1 MCSEKYK
8 NVLNFISSGKVCGY
22 RKDSHTRKKE
32 ENNENK
38 KNNGRYS
45 GNGNGCVCIG
55 INPVFAAGEI
65 GISAEKVSAKAG
77 AEFTLAVSIKDVPST
92 GVGGCE
98 FSLAYDSSIVT
109 VTGVTAGTIAQ
120 TGADDQESAFAGEAP
135 SFDSNFS
142 AAGVIDVI
150 YSTGLTDSAYMVKQD
165 GVFLTITGTVN
176 ESAKAGDVSDFKIQ
190 PIDRE
195 TTPGSGTKND
205 QIVFAS
211 IAEDGTVSNYDT
223 VVSDGSVTVVGDSET
238 TTAVTTTTD
247 SESTTTVTKDTTVT
261 GDTTTGTEDDVNYGD
276 ANLDGKVDLTD
287 AIVLNKYLAKLITA
301 SEQAVKNMN
310 VYLDENVDEN
320 DTTYLM
326 KFVLNMEGYQNL
338 PIIPEA

>member
-1 MCSEKYK
+1 MKTK
-8 NVLNFISSGKVCGY
+8 
-22 RKDSHTRKKE
+22 RTMA
-32 ENNENK
+32 
-38 KNNGRYS
+38 
-45 GNGNGCVCIG
+45 G
-55 INPVFAAGEI
+55 ILAMAMAASALAFNPVFAAGGI

-77 AEFTLAVSIKDVPST
+77 AEFTLAVSLKDVPST

-109 VTGVTAGTIAQ
+109 VTGVTAGTVAQ
-120 TGADDQESAFAGEAP
+120 TGADDQESVFAGEAP

-142 AAGVIDVI
+142 TAGVIDVI

-176 ESAKAGDVSDFKIQ
+176 ESAKVGDVSEFKIQ

-223 VVSDGSVTVVGDSET
+223 VVSDGSVIVVGDSET
-238 TTAVTTTTD
+238 TTAVTTTTG
-247 SESTTTVTKDTTVT
+247 SESTTTATKETTVTKDTADTKE
-261 GDTTTGTEDDVNYGD
+261 TTTGSEDEANYGD

-287 AIVLNKYLAKLITA
+287 AVILNKYLAGLVTA

-310 VYLDENVDEN
+310 VYLDDNVDEK

-326 KFVLNMEGYQNL
+326 RFVLNMEGYQNL
-338 PIIPEA
+338 PFLPED

>member
-1 MCSEKYK
+1 MKTK
-8 NVLNFISSGKVCGY
+8 
-22 RKDSHTRKKE
+22 RTMA
-32 ENNENK
+32 
-38 KNNGRYS
+38 
-45 GNGNGCVCIG
+45 G
-55 INPVFAAGEI
+55 ILAMAMAASALAFNPVFAAGEI

-77 AEFTLAVSIKDVPST
+77 AEFTLAVSLKDVPST

-176 ESAKAGDVSDFKIQ
+176 ESAKVGDVSDFKIQ

-211 IAEDGTVSNYDT
+211 IAEDGTVSSYDT

-238 TTAVTTTTD
+238 TNAVTTTTGSTTNETKETTTE
-247 SESTTTVTKDTTVT
+247 SESDI
-261 GDTTTGTEDDVNYGD
+261 NYGD

-287 AIVLNKYLAKLITA
+287 AITLNKYLAGVLTA
-301 SEQAVKNMN
+301 SDQAVKNMN
-310 VYLDENVDEN
+310 VYLDSNVDDK

-326 KFVLNMEGYQNL
+326 KFILNVDGYQDL
-338 PIIPEA
+338 PITPEA

>member
-1 MCSEKYK
+1 MKTK
-8 NVLNFISSGKVCGY
+8 
-22 RKDSHTRKKE
+22 RTMA
-32 ENNENK
+32 
-38 KNNGRYS
+38 
-45 GNGNGCVCIG
+45 G
-55 INPVFAAGEI
+55 ILAMAMAASALAFNPVFAAGEI

-77 AEFTLAVSIKDVPST
+77 AEFTLAVSLKDVPST

-176 ESAKAGDVSDFKIQ
+176 ESAKVGDVSDFKIQ

-211 IAEDGTVSNYDT
+211 IAEDGTVSSYDT
-223 VVSDGSVTVVGDSET
+223 VVSDGSVTVVGDGEVTTATTTVSNPTTTET
-238 TTAVTTTTD
+238 TTGG
-247 SESTTTVTKDTTVT
+247 TVTDNI
-261 GDTTTGTEDDVNYGD
+261 GDV
-276 ANLDGKVDLTD
+276 NLDGVVDILD
-287 AIVLNKYLAKLITA
+287 AVMLNKYLAGVVQL
-301 SEQAVKNMN
+301 SDQAERNAN
-310 VYLDENVDEN
+310 CDQRADSANSIGDE
-320 DTTYLM
+320 DTTVLM
-326 KFVLNMEGYQNL
+326 QFLLSIDDVSDL
-338 PIIPEA
+338 PLTK

>member
-1 MCSEKYK
+1 MKTK
-8 NVLNFISSGKVCGY
+8 
-22 RKDSHTRKKE
+22 RTMA
-32 ENNENK
+32 
-38 KNNGRYS
+38 
-45 GNGNGCVCIG
+45 G
-55 INPVFAAGEI
+55 ILAMAMAASALAFNPVFAAGGI

-77 AEFTLAVSIKDVPST
+77 AEFTLAVSLKDVPST

-109 VTGVTAGTIAQ
+109 VTGVTAGTVAQ
-120 TGADDQESAFAGEAP
+120 TGADDQESVFAGEAP

-142 AAGVIDVI
+142 TAGVIDVI

-176 ESAKAGDVSDFKIQ
+176 ESAKVGDVSEFKIQ

-195 TTPGSGTKND
+195 PTPGSGTKND

-238 TTAVTTTTD
+238 TTVVTTTTG
-247 SESTTTVTKDTTVT
+247 SESTTTATKETTVTKDTADTKE
-261 GDTTTGTEDDVNYGD
+261 TTTGSEDEANYGD

-287 AIVLNKYLAKLITA
+287 AVILNTYLAGLVTA

-310 VYLDENVDEN
+310 VYLDDNVDEK

-326 KFVLNMEGYQNL
+326 RFVLNMEGYQNL
-338 PIIPEA
+338 PFLPED

>member
-1 MCSEKYK
+1 M
-8 NVLNFISSGKVCGY
+8 
-22 RKDSHTRKKE
+22 
-32 ENNENK
+32 
-38 KNNGRYS
+38 
-45 GNGNGCVCIG
+45 
-55 INPVFAAGEI
+55 
-65 GISAEKVSAKAG
+65 
-77 AEFTLAVSIKDVPST
+77 
-92 GVGGCE
+92 
-98 FSLAYDSSIVT
+98 
-109 VTGVTAGTIAQ
+109 
-120 TGADDQESAFAGEAP
+120 
-135 SFDSNFS
+135 
-142 AAGVIDVI
+142 
-150 YSTGLTDSAYMVKQD
+150 TDSAYMVKQD

>member
-1 MCSEKYK
+1 MKTK
-8 NVLNFISSGKVCGY
+8 
-22 RKDSHTRKKE
+22 RTMA
-32 ENNENK
+32 
-38 KNNGRYS
+38 
-45 GNGNGCVCIG
+45 G
-55 INPVFAAGEI
+55 ILAMAMAASALAFNPVFAAGEI

-77 AEFTLAVSIKDVPST
+77 AEFTLAVSLKDVPST

-176 ESAKAGDVSDFKIQ
+176 ESAKVGDVSDFKIQ

-223 VVSDGSVTVVGDSET
+223 VVSDGSVTVVGDGEVTTATTTVSNPTTTET
-238 TTAVTTTTD
+238 TTGG
-247 SESTTTVTKDTTVT
+247 TVTDNI
-261 GDTTTGTEDDVNYGD
+261 GDV
-276 ANLDGKVDLTD
+276 NLDGVVDILD
-287 AIVLNKYLAKLITA
+287 AVMLNKYLAGVVQL
-301 SEQAVKNMN
+301 SDQAERNAN
-310 VYLDENVDEN
+310 CDQRADSANSIGDE
-320 DTTYLM
+320 DTTVLM
-326 KFVLNMEGYQNL
+326 QFLLSIDDVSDL
-338 PIIPEA
+338 PLTE

>member
-1 MCSEKYK
+1 MKTK
-8 NVLNFISSGKVCGY
+8 
-22 RKDSHTRKKE
+22 RTMA
-32 ENNENK
+32 
-38 KNNGRYS
+38 
-45 GNGNGCVCIG
+45 G
-55 INPVFAAGEI
+55 ILAMAMAASALAFNPVFAAGEI

-77 AEFTLAVSIKDVPST
+77 AEFTLAVSLQDVPST

-135 SFDSNFS
+135 SFESNFS

-176 ESAKAGDVSDFKIQ
+176 ESAKVGDVSDFKIQ

-211 IAEDGTVSNYDT
+211 IAEDGTVSSYDT
-223 VVSDGSVTVVGDSET
+223 VVRNGFVTVVGDT
-238 TTAVTTTTD
+238 TTAVTTTTGSD
-247 SESTTTVTKDTTVT
+247 STTTETKE
-261 GDTTTGTEDDVNYGD
+261 TTTESESDINYGD

-287 AIVLNKYLAKLITA
+287 AITLNKYLAGVLTA
-301 SEQAVKNMN
+301 SDQAVKNMN
-310 VYLDENVDEN
+310 VYLDSNVDDK

-326 KFVLNMEGYQNL
+326 KFSLNVDGYQDL
-338 PIIPEA
+338 PITPEA

>member
-1 MCSEKYK
+1 MKTK
-8 NVLNFISSGKVCGY
+8 
-22 RKDSHTRKKE
+22 RTMA
-32 ENNENK
+32 
-38 KNNGRYS
+38 
-45 GNGNGCVCIG
+45 G
-55 INPVFAAGEI
+55 ILAMAMAASALAFNPVFAAGEI

-77 AEFTLAVSIKDVPST
+77 AEFTLAVSLKDVPST

-150 YSTGLTDSAYMVKQD
+150 YSTGLTDSAYMEKQD

-176 ESAKAGDVSDFKIQ
+176 ESAKVGDVSDFKIQ

-211 IAEDGTVSNYDT
+211 IAEDGTVSSYDT
-223 VVSDGSVTVVGDSET
+223 VVSDGSVTVVGDGEVTTATTTVSNPTTTET
-238 TTAVTTTTD
+238 TTGG
-247 SESTTTVTKDTTVT
+247 TVTDNI
-261 GDTTTGTEDDVNYGD
+261 GDV
-276 ANLDGKVDLTD
+276 NLDGVVDILD
-287 AIVLNKYLAKLITA
+287 AVMLNKYLAGVVQL
-301 SEQAVKNMN
+301 SDQAERNAN
-310 VYLDENVDEN
+310 CDQRADSANSIGDE
-320 DTTYLM
+320 DTTVLM
-326 KFVLNMEGYQNL
+326 QFLLSIDDVSDL
-338 PIIPEA
+338 PLTE

>member
-1 MCSEKYK
+1 MKTK
-8 NVLNFISSGKVCGY
+8 
-22 RKDSHTRKKE
+22 RTMA
-32 ENNENK
+32 
-38 KNNGRYS
+38 
-45 GNGNGCVCIG
+45 G
-55 INPVFAAGEI
+55 ILAMAMAASALAFNPVFAAGEI

-77 AEFTLAVSIKDVPST
+77 AEFTLAVSLKDVPST

-109 VTGVTAGTIAQ
+109 VTGVTAGTVAQ
-120 TGADDQESAFAGEAP
+120 TGADDQESVFAGEAP

-142 AAGVIDVI
+142 TAGVIDVI

-176 ESAKAGDVSDFKIQ
+176 ESAKVGDVSEFKIQ

-238 TTAVTTTTD
+238 TTAVTTTTG
-247 SESTTTVTKDTTVT
+247 SESTTTATKETTVTKDTADTKE
-261 GDTTTGTEDDVNYGD
+261 TTTGSEDEANYGD

-287 AIVLNKYLAKLITA
+287 AVTLNKYLAGLVTA
-301 SEQAVKNMN
+301 SEQAIKNMN
-310 VYLDENVDEN
+310 VYLDDNVDEK

-326 KFVLNMEGYQNL
+326 KFILNMEGYQNL
-338 PIIPEA
+338 PFLPED

>member
-1 MCSEKYK
+1 MKTK
-8 NVLNFISSGKVCGY
+8 
-22 RKDSHTRKKE
+22 RTMA
-32 ENNENK
+32 
-38 KNNGRYS
+38 
-45 GNGNGCVCIG
+45 G
-55 INPVFAAGEI
+55 ILAMAMAASALAFNPVFAAGGI

-77 AEFTLAVSIKDVPST
+77 AEFTLAVSLKDVPST

-109 VTGVTAGTIAQ
+109 VTGVTAGTVAQ
-120 TGADDQESAFAGEAP
+120 TGADDQESVFAGEAP

-142 AAGVIDVI
+142 TAGVIDVI

-176 ESAKAGDVSDFKIQ
+176 ESAKVGDVSEFKIQ

-238 TTAVTTTTD
+238 TTAVTTTTG
-247 SESTTTVTKDTTVT
+247 SESTTTATKETTVTKDTADTKE
-261 GDTTTGTEDDVNYGD
+261 TTTGSEDEANYGD

-287 AIVLNKYLAKLITA
+287 AVTLNKYLAGLVTA

-310 VYLDENVDEN
+310 VYLDDIVDET

-326 KFVLNMEGYQNL
+326 KFILNMEGYQNL
-338 PIIPEA
+338 PFLPED

>member
-1 MCSEKYK
+1 MKTK
-8 NVLNFISSGKVCGY
+8 
-22 RKDSHTRKKE
+22 RTMA
-32 ENNENK
+32 
-38 KNNGRYS
+38 
-45 GNGNGCVCIG
+45 G
-55 INPVFAAGEI
+55 ILAMAMAASALAFNPVFAAGGI

-77 AEFTLAVSIKDVPST
+77 AEFTLAVSLKDVPST

-109 VTGVTAGTIAQ
+109 VTGVTAGTVAQ
-120 TGADDQESAFAGEAP
+120 TGADDQESVFAGEAP
-135 SFDSNFS
+135 SFDNNFS
-142 AAGVIDVI
+142 TAGVIDVI

-176 ESAKAGDVSDFKIQ
+176 ESAKVGDVSEFKIQ

-223 VVSDGSVTVVGDSET
+223 VVSDGSVIVVGDSET
-238 TTAVTTTTD
+238 TTAVTTTTG
-247 SESTTTVTKDTTVT
+247 SESTTTATKETTVTKDTADTKE
-261 GDTTTGTEDDVNYGD
+261 TTTGSEDEANYGD

-287 AIVLNKYLAKLITA
+287 AVTLNKYLAGLVTA

-310 VYLDENVDEN
+310 VYLDDNVDET

-326 KFVLNMEGYQNL
+326 KFILNMEGYQNL
-338 PIIPEA
+338 PFLPED

>member
-1 MCSEKYK
+1 MKTK
-8 NVLNFISSGKVCGY
+8 
-22 RKDSHTRKKE
+22 RTMA
-32 ENNENK
+32 
-38 KNNGRYS
+38 
-45 GNGNGCVCIG
+45 G
-55 INPVFAAGEI
+55 ILAMAMAASALAFNPVFAAGGI

-77 AEFTLAVSIKDVPST
+77 AEFTLAVSLKDVPST

-109 VTGVTAGTIAQ
+109 VTGVTAGTVAQ
-120 TGADDQESAFAGEAP
+120 TGADDQESVFAGEAP
-135 SFDSNFS
+135 SFDNNFS
-142 AAGVIDVI
+142 TAGVIDVI

-176 ESAKAGDVSDFKIQ
+176 ESAKVGDVSEFKIQ

-238 TTAVTTTTD
+238 TTAVTTTTG
-247 SESTTTVTKDTTVT
+247 SESTTTATKETTVTKDTADTKE
-261 GDTTTGTEDDVNYGD
+261 TTTGSEDEANYGD

-287 AIVLNKYLAKLITA
+287 AVILNKYLAGLVTA
-301 SEQAVKNMN
+301 SEQAIKNMN
-310 VYLDENVDEN
+310 VYLDDNVDEK

-326 KFVLNMEGYQNL
+326 KFILNMEGYQNL
-338 PIIPEA
+338 PFLPED

>member
-1 MCSEKYK
+1 MKTK
-8 NVLNFISSGKVCGY
+8 
-22 RKDSHTRKKE
+22 RTMA
-32 ENNENK
+32 
-38 KNNGRYS
+38 
-45 GNGNGCVCIG
+45 G
-55 INPVFAAGEI
+55 ILAMAMAASALAFNPVFAAGGI

-77 AEFTLAVSIKDVPST
+77 AEFTLAVSLKDVPST

-109 VTGVTAGTIAQ
+109 VTGVTAGTVAQ

-142 AAGVIDVI
+142 TAGVIDVI

-176 ESAKAGDVSDFKIQ
+176 ESAKVGDVSEFKIQ

-223 VVSDGSVTVVGDSET
+223 VVSDGSVIVVGDSET
-238 TTAVTTTTD
+238 TTAVTTTTG
-247 SESTTTVTKDTTVT
+247 SESTTTATKETTVTKDTADTKE
-261 GDTTTGTEDDVNYGD
+261 TTTGSEDEANYGD

-287 AIVLNKYLAKLITA
+287 AVILNKYLAGLVTA

-310 VYLDENVDEN
+310 VYLDDNVDEK

-326 KFVLNMEGYQNL
+326 RFVLNMEGYQNL
-338 PIIPEA
+338 PFLSED

>member
-1 MCSEKYK
+1 MKTK
-8 NVLNFISSGKVCGY
+8 
-22 RKDSHTRKKE
+22 RTMA
-32 ENNENK
+32 
-38 KNNGRYS
+38 
-45 GNGNGCVCIG
+45 G
-55 INPVFAAGEI
+55 ILAMAMAASALAFNPVFAAGGI

-77 AEFTLAVSIKDVPST
+77 AEFTLAVSLKDVPST

-109 VTGVTAGTIAQ
+109 VTGVTAGTVAQ
-120 TGADDQESAFAGEAP
+120 TGADDQESVFAGEAP

-142 AAGVIDVI
+142 TAGVIDVI

-176 ESAKAGDVSDFKIQ
+176 ESAKVGDVSEFKIQ

-223 VVSDGSVTVVGDSET
+223 VVSDGSVIVVGDSET
-238 TTAVTTTTD
+238 TTAVTTTTG
-247 SESTTTVTKDTTVT
+247 SESTTTATKETTVTKDTADTKE
-261 GDTTTGTEDDVNYGD
+261 TTTGSEDEANYGD

-287 AIVLNKYLAKLITA
+287 AVILNKYLAGLVTA
-301 SEQAVKNMN
+301 SEQAIKNMN
-310 VYLDENVDEN
+310 VYLDDNVDEK

-326 KFVLNMEGYQNL
+326 KFILNMEGYQNL
-338 PIIPEA
+338 PFLPED

>member
-1 MCSEKYK
+1 MKTK
-8 NVLNFISSGKVCGY
+8 
-22 RKDSHTRKKE
+22 RTMA
-32 ENNENK
+32 
-38 KNNGRYS
+38 
-45 GNGNGCVCIG
+45 G
-55 INPVFAAGEI
+55 ILAMVMAASALAFNPVFAAGEI

-77 AEFTLAVSIKDVPST
+77 AEFTLAVSLKDVPST

-109 VTGVTAGTIAQ
+109 VTGVTAGTVAQ
-120 TGADDQESAFAGEAP
+120 TGADDQESVFAGEAP

-142 AAGVIDVI
+142 TAGVIDVI

-176 ESAKAGDVSDFKIQ
+176 ESAKVGDVSEFKIQ

-223 VVSDGSVTVVGDSET
+223 VVSDGSVIVVGDSET

-247 SESTTTVTKDTTVT
+247 SESTTTATKETTVTKDTADTKE
-261 GDTTTGTEDDVNYGD
+261 TTTGSEDEANYGD

-287 AIVLNKYLAKLITA
+287 AVTLNKYLAGLVTA

-310 VYLDENVDEN
+310 VYLDDNVDET

-326 KFVLNMEGYQNL
+326 KFILNMEGYQNL
-338 PIIPEA
+338 PFLPED

>member
-1 MCSEKYK
+1 MKTK
-8 NVLNFISSGKVCGY
+8 
-22 RKDSHTRKKE
+22 RTMA
-32 ENNENK
+32 
-38 KNNGRYS
+38 
-45 GNGNGCVCIG
+45 G
-55 INPVFAAGEI
+55 ILAMAMAASALAFNPVFAAGGI

-77 AEFTLAVSIKDVPST
+77 AEFTLAVSLKDVPST

-109 VTGVTAGTIAQ
+109 VTGVTAGTVAQ
-120 TGADDQESAFAGEAP
+120 TGADDQESVFAGEAP

-142 AAGVIDVI
+142 TAGVIDVI

-176 ESAKAGDVSDFKIQ
+176 ESAKVGDVSEFKIQ

-223 VVSDGSVTVVGDSET
+223 VVSDGSVIVVGDSET

-247 SESTTTVTKDTTVT
+247 SESTTTATKETTVTKDTADTKE
-261 GDTTTGTEDDVNYGD
+261 TTTGSEDEANYGD

-287 AIVLNKYLAKLITA
+287 AVTLNKYLAGLVTA

-310 VYLDENVDEN
+310 VYLDDNVDET

-326 KFVLNMEGYQNL
+326 KFILNMEGYQNL
-338 PIIPEA
+338 PFLPED

>member
-1 MCSEKYK
+1 MKTK
-8 NVLNFISSGKVCGY
+8 
-22 RKDSHTRKKE
+22 RTMA
-32 ENNENK
+32 
-38 KNNGRYS
+38 
-45 GNGNGCVCIG
+45 G
-55 INPVFAAGEI
+55 ILAMAMAASALAFNPVFAAGGI

-77 AEFTLAVSIKDVPST
+77 AEFTLAVSLKDVPST

-109 VTGVTAGTIAQ
+109 VTGVTAGTVAQ

-142 AAGVIDVI
+142 TAGVIDVI

-176 ESAKAGDVSDFKIQ
+176 ESAKVGDVSEFKIQ

-238 TTAVTTTTD
+238 TTAVTTTTG
-247 SESTTTVTKDTTVT
+247 SESTTTATKETTVTKDTADTKE
-261 GDTTTGTEDDVNYGD
+261 TTTGSEDEANYGD

-287 AIVLNKYLAKLITA
+287 AVTLNKYLAGLVTA
-301 SEQAVKNMN
+301 SEQAIKNMN
-310 VYLDENVDEN
+310 VYLDDNVDEK

-326 KFVLNMEGYQNL
+326 RFVLNMEGYQNL
-338 PIIPEA
+338 PFLSED

>member
-1 MCSEKYK
+1 MKTK
-8 NVLNFISSGKVCGY
+8 
-22 RKDSHTRKKE
+22 RTMA
-32 ENNENK
+32 
-38 KNNGRYS
+38 
-45 GNGNGCVCIG
+45 G
-55 INPVFAAGEI
+55 ILAMAMAASALAFNPVFAAGEI

-77 AEFTLAVSIKDVPST
+77 AEFTLAVSLKDVPST

-109 VTGVTAGTIAQ
+109 VTGVTAGTVAQ

-142 AAGVIDVI
+142 TAGVIDVI

-176 ESAKAGDVSDFKIQ
+176 ESAKVGDVSEFKIQ

-238 TTAVTTTTD
+238 TTVVTTTTD
-247 SESTTTVTKDTTVT
+247 SESTTVTKETTDTKE
-261 GDTTTGTEDDVNYGD
+261 TTTGSEDEANYGD

-287 AIVLNKYLAKLITA
+287 AVILNKYLAGLVTA

-310 VYLDENVDEN
+310 VYLDDNVDEK

-326 KFVLNMEGYQNL
+326 RFVLNMEGYQNL
-338 PIIPEA
+338 PFLSED

>member
-1 MCSEKYK
+1 MKTK
-8 NVLNFISSGKVCGY
+8 
-22 RKDSHTRKKE
+22 RTMA
-32 ENNENK
+32 
-38 KNNGRYS
+38 
-45 GNGNGCVCIG
+45 G
-55 INPVFAAGEI
+55 ILAMAMAASALAFNPVFAAGEI

-77 AEFTLAVSIKDVPST
+77 AEFTLAVSLKDVPST

-109 VTGVTAGTIAQ
+109 VTGVTAGTVAQ
-120 TGADDQESAFAGEAP
+120 TGADDQESVFAGEAP

-142 AAGVIDVI
+142 TAGVIDVI

-176 ESAKAGDVSDFKIQ
+176 ESAKVGDVSEFKIQ

-238 TTAVTTTTD
+238 TTAVTTTTG
-247 SESTTTVTKDTTVT
+247 SESTTTATKETTVTKDTADTKE
-261 GDTTTGTEDDVNYGD
+261 TTTGSEDEANYGD

-287 AIVLNKYLAKLITA
+287 AVTLNKYLAGLVTA
-301 SEQAVKNMN
+301 SEQAIKNMN
-310 VYLDENVDEN
+310 VYLDDNVDEK

-326 KFVLNMEGYQNL
+326 RFVLNMEGYQNL
-338 PIIPEA
+338 PFLPED

>member
-1 MCSEKYK
+1 MKTK
-8 NVLNFISSGKVCGY
+8 
-22 RKDSHTRKKE
+22 RTMA
-32 ENNENK
+32 
-38 KNNGRYS
+38 
-45 GNGNGCVCIG
+45 G
-55 INPVFAAGEI
+55 ILAMAMAASALAFNPVFAAGGI

-77 AEFTLAVSIKDVPST
+77 AEFTLAVSLKDVPST

-109 VTGVTAGTIAQ
+109 VTGVTAGTVAQ
-120 TGADDQESAFAGEAP
+120 TGADDQESVFAGEAP
-135 SFDSNFS
+135 SFDNNFS
-142 AAGVIDVI
+142 TAGVIDVI

-238 TTAVTTTTD
+238 TTAVTTTTG
-247 SESTTTVTKDTTVT
+247 SESTTTATKETTVTKDTADTKE
-261 GDTTTGTEDDVNYGD
+261 TTTGSEDEANYGD

-287 AIVLNKYLAKLITA
+287 AVTLNKYLAGLVTA
-301 SEQAVKNMN
+301 SEQAIKNMN
-310 VYLDENVDEN
+310 VYLDDNVDEK

-326 KFVLNMEGYQNL
+326 RFVLNMEGYQNL
-338 PIIPEA
+338 PFLPED

>member
-1 MCSEKYK
+1 MKTK
-8 NVLNFISSGKVCGY
+8 
-22 RKDSHTRKKE
+22 RTMA
-32 ENNENK
+32 
-38 KNNGRYS
+38 
-45 GNGNGCVCIG
+45 G
-55 INPVFAAGEI
+55 ILAMAMAASALAFNPVFAAGGI

-77 AEFTLAVSIKDVPST
+77 SEFTLAVSLKDVPST

-109 VTGVTAGTIAQ
+109 VTGVTAGTVAQ

-142 AAGVIDVI
+142 TAGVIDVI

-176 ESAKAGDVSDFKIQ
+176 ESAKVGDVSEFKIQ

-238 TTAVTTTTD
+238 TTVVTTTTG
-247 SESTTTVTKDTTVT
+247 SESTTTATKETTVTKDTADTKE
-261 GDTTTGTEDDVNYGD
+261 TTTGSEDEANYGD

-287 AIVLNKYLAKLITA
+287 AVILNKYLAGLVTA

-310 VYLDENVDEN
+310 VYLDDNVDEK

-326 KFVLNMEGYQNL
+326 RFVLNMEGYQNL
-338 PIIPEA
+338 PFLSED

>member
-1 MCSEKYK
+1 MKTK
-8 NVLNFISSGKVCGY
+8 
-22 RKDSHTRKKE
+22 RTMA
-32 ENNENK
+32 
-38 KNNGRYS
+38 
-45 GNGNGCVCIG
+45 G
-55 INPVFAAGEI
+55 ILAMAMAASALAFNPVFAAGEI

-77 AEFTLAVSIKDVPST
+77 AEFTLAVSLEDVPSA

-98 FSLAYDSSIVT
+98 FSLAYDSSIIT
-109 VTGVTAGTIAQ
+109 VTGVTAGTVAQ

-142 AAGVIDVI
+142 TAGVIDVI

-176 ESAKAGDVSDFKIQ
+176 ESAKVGDVSDFKIQ

-223 VVSDGSVTVVGDSET
+223 VVSDGSVTVVGDSGTGT
-238 TTAVTTTTD
+238 TTAVTTTTG
-247 SESTTTVTKDTTVT
+247 SESTTTATKETTVTKDTADTKE
-261 GDTTTGTEDDVNYGD
+261 TTTGSEDEANYGD

-287 AIVLNKYLAKLITA
+287 AVTLNKYLAGLVTA

-310 VYLDENVDEN
+310 VYLDDNVDEK

-326 KFVLNMEGYQNL
+326 RFVLNMEGYQNL
-338 PIIPEA
+338 PFLPED

>member
-1 MCSEKYK
+1 MKTK
-8 NVLNFISSGKVCGY
+8 
-22 RKDSHTRKKE
+22 RTMA
-32 ENNENK
+32 
-38 KNNGRYS
+38 
-45 GNGNGCVCIG
+45 G
-55 INPVFAAGEI
+55 ILAMAMAASALAFNPVFAAGEI

-77 AEFTLAVSIKDVPST
+77 AEFTLAVSLKDVPST

-142 AAGVIDVI
+142 TAGVIDVI

-176 ESAKAGDVSDFKIQ
+176 ESAKVGDVSEFKIQ
-190 PIDRE
+190 SIDRE

-211 IAEDGTVSNYDT
+211 IAEDGTVSSYDT
-223 VVSDGSVTVVGDSET
+223 VVSDGSVTVVGDGEVTTATTTVSNPTTTET
-238 TTAVTTTTD
+238 TTGG
-247 SESTTTVTKDTTVT
+247 TVTDNI
-261 GDTTTGTEDDVNYGD
+261 GDV
-276 ANLDGKVDLTD
+276 NLDGVVDILD
-287 AIVLNKYLAKLITA
+287 AVMLNKYLAVVVQL
-301 SEQAVKNMN
+301 SDQAERNAN
-310 VYLDENVDEN
+310 CDQRADSANSIGDE
-320 DTTYLM
+320 DTTVLM
-326 KFVLNMEGYQNL
+326 QFLLSIDDVSDL
-338 PIIPEA
+338 PLTE

>member
-1 MCSEKYK
+1 MKTK
-8 NVLNFISSGKVCGY
+8 
-22 RKDSHTRKKE
+22 RTMA
-32 ENNENK
+32 
-38 KNNGRYS
+38 
-45 GNGNGCVCIG
+45 G
-55 INPVFAAGEI
+55 ILAMAMAASALAFNPVFAAGGI

-77 AEFTLAVSIKDVPST
+77 AEFTLAVSLKDVPST

-109 VTGVTAGTIAQ
+109 VTGVTAGTVAQ
-120 TGADDQESAFAGEAP
+120 TGADDQESVFAGEAP

-142 AAGVIDVI
+142 TAGVIDVI

-176 ESAKAGDVSDFKIQ
+176 ESAKVGDVSEFKIQ

-223 VVSDGSVTVVGDSET
+223 VVSDGSVIVVGDSET
-238 TTAVTTTTD
+238 TTAVTTTTG
-247 SESTTTVTKDTTVT
+247 SESTTTATKETTVTKDTADTKE
-261 GDTTTGTEDDVNYGD
+261 TTTGSEDEANYGD

-287 AIVLNKYLAKLITA
+287 AVTLNKYLAGLVTA

-310 VYLDENVDEN
+310 VYLDDNVDEK

-326 KFVLNMEGYQNL
+326 RFVLNMEGYQNL
-338 PIIPEA
+338 PFLPED

>member
-1 MCSEKYK
+1 MKTK
-8 NVLNFISSGKVCGY
+8 
-22 RKDSHTRKKE
+22 RTMA
-32 ENNENK
+32 
-38 KNNGRYS
+38 
-45 GNGNGCVCIG
+45 G
-55 INPVFAAGEI
+55 ILAMAMAASALAFNPVFAAGGI

-77 AEFTLAVSIKDVPST
+77 AEFTLAVSLKDVPST

-109 VTGVTAGTIAQ
+109 VTGVTAGTVAQ
-120 TGADDQESAFAGEAP
+120 TGADDQESVFAGEAP

-142 AAGVIDVI
+142 TAGVIDVI

-176 ESAKAGDVSDFKIQ
+176 ESAKVGDVSEFKIQ

-211 IAEDGTVSNYDT
+211 IAEDETVSNYDT

-238 TTAVTTTTD
+238 TTAVTTTTG
-247 SESTTTVTKDTTVT
+247 SESTTTATKETTVTKDTADTKE
-261 GDTTTGTEDDVNYGD
+261 TTTGSEDEANYGD

-287 AIVLNKYLAKLITA
+287 AVTLNKYLAGLVTA
-301 SEQAVKNMN
+301 SEQAIKNMN
-310 VYLDENVDEN
+310 VYLDDNVDEK

-326 KFVLNMEGYQNL
+326 KFILNMEGYQNL
-338 PIIPEA
+338 PFLPED

>member
-1 MCSEKYK
+1 MKTK
-8 NVLNFISSGKVCGY
+8 
-22 RKDSHTRKKE
+22 RTMA
-32 ENNENK
+32 
-38 KNNGRYS
+38 
-45 GNGNGCVCIG
+45 G
-55 INPVFAAGEI
+55 ILAMAMAASALAFNPVFAAGGI

-77 AEFTLAVSIKDVPST
+77 AEFTLAVSLKDVPST

-109 VTGVTAGTIAQ
+109 VTGVTAGTVAQ
-120 TGADDQESAFAGEAP
+120 TGADDQESVFAGEAP

-142 AAGVIDVI
+142 TAGVIDVI

-176 ESAKAGDVSDFKIQ
+176 ESAKVGDVSEFKIQ

-238 TTAVTTTTD
+238 TTVVTTTTG
-247 SESTTTVTKDTTVT
+247 SESTTTATKETTVTKDTADTKE
-261 GDTTTGTEDDVNYGD
+261 TTTGSEDEANYGD

-287 AIVLNKYLAKLITA
+287 AVILNKYLAGLVTA

-310 VYLDENVDEN
+310 VYLDDNVDEK

-326 KFVLNMEGYQNL
+326 RFVLNMEGYQNL
-338 PIIPEA
+338 PFLSED

>member
-1 MCSEKYK
+1 MKTK
-8 NVLNFISSGKVCGY
+8 
-22 RKDSHTRKKE
+22 RTMA
-32 ENNENK
+32 
-38 KNNGRYS
+38 
-45 GNGNGCVCIG
+45 G
-55 INPVFAAGEI
+55 ILAMAMAASALAFNPVFAAGGI

-77 AEFTLAVSIKDVPST
+77 AEFTLAVSLKDVPST

-109 VTGVTAGTIAQ
+109 VTGVTAGTVAQ
-120 TGADDQESAFAGEAP
+120 TGADDQESVFAGEAP

-142 AAGVIDVI
+142 TAGVIDVI

-176 ESAKAGDVSDFKIQ
+176 ESAKVGDVSEFKIQ

-238 TTAVTTTTD
+238 TTAVTTTTG
-247 SESTTTVTKDTTVT
+247 SESTTTATKETTVTKDTADTKE
-261 GDTTTGTEDDVNYGD
+261 TTTGSEDEANYGD

-287 AIVLNKYLAKLITA
+287 AVTLNKYLAGLVTA
-301 SEQAVKNMN
+301 SEQAIKNMN
-310 VYLDENVDEN
+310 VYLDDNVDEK

-326 KFVLNMEGYQNL
+326 KFILNMEGYQNL
-338 PIIPEA
+338 PFLPED

>member
-1 MCSEKYK
+1 MKTK
-8 NVLNFISSGKVCGY
+8 
-22 RKDSHTRKKE
+22 RTMA
-32 ENNENK
+32 
-38 KNNGRYS
+38 
-45 GNGNGCVCIG
+45 G
-55 INPVFAAGEI
+55 ILAMAMVASALAFNPVFAAGGI

-77 AEFTLAVSIKDVPST
+77 AEFTLAVSLKDVPST

-109 VTGVTAGTIAQ
+109 VTGVTAGTVAQ
-120 TGADDQESAFAGEAP
+120 TGADDQESVFAGEAP

-142 AAGVIDVI
+142 TAGVIDVI

-176 ESAKAGDVSDFKIQ
+176 ESAKVGDVSEFKIQ

-238 TTAVTTTTD
+238 TTAVTTTTG
-247 SESTTTVTKDTTVT
+247 SESTTTVTKETTVT
-261 GDTTTGTEDDVNYGD
+261 KDTADTKETTTGSEDEANYGD

-287 AIVLNKYLAKLITA
+287 AVTLNKYLAGLVTA
-301 SEQAVKNMN
+301 SEQAIKNMN
-310 VYLDENVDEN
+310 VYLDDNVDEK

-326 KFVLNMEGYQNL
+326 KFILNMEGYQNL
-338 PIIPEA
+338 PFLPED

>member
-1 MCSEKYK
+1 MKTK
-8 NVLNFISSGKVCGY
+8 
-22 RKDSHTRKKE
+22 RTMA
-32 ENNENK
+32 
-38 KNNGRYS
+38 
-45 GNGNGCVCIG
+45 G
-55 INPVFAAGEI
+55 ILAMAMVASALAFNPVFAAGGI

-77 AEFTLAVSIKDVPST
+77 AEFTLAVSLKDVPST

-109 VTGVTAGTIAQ
+109 VTGVTAGTVAQ
-120 TGADDQESAFAGEAP
+120 TGADDQESVFAGEAP

-142 AAGVIDVI
+142 TAGVIDVI

-176 ESAKAGDVSDFKIQ
+176 ESAKVGDVSEFKIQ

-238 TTAVTTTTD
+238 TTVVTTTTG
-247 SESTTTVTKDTTVT
+247 SESTTTATKETTVTKDTADTKE
-261 GDTTTGTEDDVNYGD
+261 TTTGSEDEANYGD

-287 AIVLNKYLAKLITA
+287 AVILNKYLAGLVTA

-310 VYLDENVDEN
+310 VYLDDNVDEK

-326 KFVLNMEGYQNL
+326 RFVLNMEGYQNL
-338 PIIPEA
+338 PFLSED

>member
-1 MCSEKYK
+1 MKTK
-8 NVLNFISSGKVCGY
+8 
-22 RKDSHTRKKE
+22 RTMA
-32 ENNENK
+32 
-38 KNNGRYS
+38 
-45 GNGNGCVCIG
+45 G
-55 INPVFAAGEI
+55 ILAMAMAASALAFNPVFAAGGI

-77 AEFTLAVSIKDVPST
+77 AEFTLAVSLKDVPST

-109 VTGVTAGTIAQ
+109 VTGVTAGTVAQ
-120 TGADDQESAFAGEAP
+120 TGADDQESVFAGEAP

-142 AAGVIDVI
+142 TAGVIDVI

-176 ESAKAGDVSDFKIQ
+176 ESAKVGDVSEFKIQ

-223 VVSDGSVTVVGDSET
+223 VVSDGSVTVVGNSET
-238 TTAVTTTTD
+238 TTAVTTTTG
-247 SESTTTVTKDTTVT
+247 SESTTTATKETTVTKDTADTKE
-261 GDTTTGTEDDVNYGD
+261 TTTGSEDEANYGD

-287 AIVLNKYLAKLITA
+287 AVILNKYLAGLVTA

-310 VYLDENVDEN
+310 VYLDDNVDEK

-326 KFVLNMEGYQNL
+326 RFVLNMEGYQNL
-338 PIIPEA
+338 PFLSED

>member
-1 MCSEKYK
+1 MKTK
-8 NVLNFISSGKVCGY
+8 
-22 RKDSHTRKKE
+22 RTMA
-32 ENNENK
+32 
-38 KNNGRYS
+38 
-45 GNGNGCVCIG
+45 G
-55 INPVFAAGEI
+55 ILAMAMAASALAFNPVFAAGGI

-77 AEFTLAVSIKDVPST
+77 AEFTLAVSLKDVPST

-109 VTGVTAGTIAQ
+109 VTGVTAGTVAQ
-120 TGADDQESAFAGEAP
+120 TGADDQESVFAGEAP

-142 AAGVIDVI
+142 TAGAIDVI

-176 ESAKAGDVSDFKIQ
+176 ESAKVGDVSEFKIQ

-238 TTAVTTTTD
+238 TTVVTTTTG
-247 SESTTTVTKDTTVT
+247 SESTTTATKETTVTKDTADTKE
-261 GDTTTGTEDDVNYGD
+261 TTTGSEDEANYGD

-287 AIVLNKYLAKLITA
+287 AVILNKYLAGLVTA

-310 VYLDENVDEN
+310 VYLDDNVDEK

-326 KFVLNMEGYQNL
+326 RFVLNMEGYQNL
-338 PIIPEA
+338 PFLSED

>member
-1 MCSEKYK
+1 MKTK
-8 NVLNFISSGKVCGY
+8 
-22 RKDSHTRKKE
+22 RTMA
-32 ENNENK
+32 
-38 KNNGRYS
+38 
-45 GNGNGCVCIG
+45 G
-55 INPVFAAGEI
+55 ILAMAMAASALAFNPVFAAGGI

-77 AEFTLAVSIKDVPST
+77 AEFTLAVSLKDVPST

-109 VTGVTAGTIAQ
+109 VTGVTAGTVAQ

-142 AAGVIDVI
+142 TAGVIDVI

-176 ESAKAGDVSDFKIQ
+176 ESAKVGDVSEFKIQ

-223 VVSDGSVTVVGDSET
+223 VVSDGSVTVVGNSET
-238 TTAVTTTTD
+238 TTAVTTTTG
-247 SESTTTVTKDTTVT
+247 SESTTTATKETTVTKDTADTKE
-261 GDTTTGTEDDVNYGD
+261 TTTGSEDEANYGD

-287 AIVLNKYLAKLITA
+287 AVILNKYLAGLVTA
-301 SEQAVKNMN
+301 SEQAIKNMN
-310 VYLDENVDEN
+310 VYLDDNVDEK

-326 KFVLNMEGYQNL
+326 RFVLNMEGYQNL
-338 PIIPEA
+338 PFLSED

>member
-1 MCSEKYK
+1 MKTK
-8 NVLNFISSGKVCGY
+8 
-22 RKDSHTRKKE
+22 RTMA
-32 ENNENK
+32 
-38 KNNGRYS
+38 
-45 GNGNGCVCIG
+45 G
-55 INPVFAAGEI
+55 ILAMAMAASALAFNPVFAAGEI

-77 AEFTLAVSIKDVPST
+77 AEFTLAVSLKDVPST

-176 ESAKAGDVSDFKIQ
+176 ESAKVGDVSDFKIQ

-211 IAEDGTVSNYDT
+211 IAEDGTVSSYDT
-223 VVSDGSVTVVGDSET
+223 VVSDGSVTVVGDGEVTTATTTVSNPTTTET
-238 TTAVTTTTD
+238 TTGG
-247 SESTTTVTKDTTVT
+247 TVTDNI
-261 GDTTTGTEDDVNYGD
+261 GDV
-276 ANLDGKVDLTD
+276 NLDGVVDILD
-287 AIVLNKYLAKLITA
+287 AVMLNKYLAGVVQL
-301 SEQAVKNMN
+301 SDQAERNAN
-310 VYLDENVDEN
+310 CDQRADSANSIGDE
-320 DTTYLM
+320 DTTVLM
-326 KFVLNMEGYQNL
+326 QFLLSIDDVSDL
-338 PIIPEA
+338 PLTE

>member
-1 MCSEKYK
+1 MKTK
-8 NVLNFISSGKVCGY
+8 
-22 RKDSHTRKKE
+22 RTMA
-32 ENNENK
+32 
-38 KNNGRYS
+38 
-45 GNGNGCVCIG
+45 G
-55 INPVFAAGEI
+55 ILAMAMAASALAFNPVFAAGEI

-77 AEFTLAVSIKDVPST
+77 AEFTLAVSLKDVPST

-109 VTGVTAGTIAQ
+109 VTGV
-120 TGADDQESAFAGEAP
+120 DDQESAFAGEAP

-176 ESAKAGDVSDFKIQ
+176 ESAKVGDVSDFKIQ

-211 IAEDGTVSNYDT
+211 IAEDGTVSSYDT

-238 TTAVTTTTD
+238 TTAVTTTTGSD
-247 SESTTTVTKDTTVT
+247 STTTETKE
-261 GDTTTGTEDDVNYGD
+261 TTTESESDINYGD

-287 AIVLNKYLAKLITA
+287 AITLNKYLAGVLTA
-301 SEQAVKNMN
+301 SDQAVKNMN
-310 VYLDENVDEN
+310 VYLDSNVDDK

-326 KFVLNMEGYQNL
+326 KFILNVDGYQDL
-338 PIIPEA
+338 PITPEA

>member
-1 MCSEKYK
+1 MKTK
-8 NVLNFISSGKVCGY
+8 
-22 RKDSHTRKKE
+22 RTMA
-32 ENNENK
+32 
-38 KNNGRYS
+38 
-45 GNGNGCVCIG
+45 G
-55 INPVFAAGEI
+55 ILAMAMAASALAFNPVFAAGEI

-77 AEFTLAVSIKDVPST
+77 AEFTLAVSLKDVPSA

-176 ESAKAGDVSDFKIQ
+176 ESAKVGDVSDFKIQ

-211 IAEDGTVSNYDT
+211 IAEDGTVSSYDT
-223 VVSDGSVTVVGDSET
+223 VVSDGSVTVVGDGEVTTATTTVSNPTTTET
-238 TTAVTTTTD
+238 TTGG
-247 SESTTTVTKDTTVT
+247 TVTDNI
-261 GDTTTGTEDDVNYGD
+261 GDV
-276 ANLDGKVDLTD
+276 NLDGVVDILD
-287 AIVLNKYLAKLITA
+287 AVMLNKYLAGVVQL
-301 SEQAVKNMN
+301 SDQAKRNAN
-310 VYLDENVDEN
+310 CDQRADSANSIGDE
-320 DTTYLM
+320 DTTVLM
-326 KFVLNMEGYQNL
+326 QFLLSIDDVSDL
-338 PIIPEA
+338 PLTE